1 MHHVVDPPRR
11 LLYAQISPF
20 TFSHQVSPGNNLSQY
35 WRKYYMPSRKIT
47 CMKNDNNCI
56 WLKGE
61 CLIFGFSVQN
71 IGLQNGST
79 QDLPFWCHL
88 EYVIG
93 HVSLKLHTQG
103 PRAGSKW
110 QRYKG
115 PGYEVGVTAF
125 AHDIIDRMFSD
136 RISTHCI
143 FPGLDQFCPVL
154 VRLSLT
160 ELFWRR
166 WTVSCGKSTTQYLNQ
181 TFTLLHPVSTG
192 QYWLRKNKLTICW
205 IKNSTPPHYL
215 PFHPLVTIFE
225 IIWIHKTGKYINRVS
240 FSEYMNTVI
249 TFIWYY
255 TKVEISYSLLNDLK
269 NWSRTHSQH
278 VCVLLVIYYKLQWL

>member
-11 LLYAQISPF
+11 LLYTQISPF

-61 CLIFGFSVQN
+61 CLIFGFPVQT

-110 QRYKG
+110 RRYKG

-136 RISTHCI
+136 RISTRCI

-154 VRLSLT
+154 VRSFLT
-160 ELFWRR
+160 ELFWTSMNCFL
-166 WTVSCGKSTTQYLNQ
+166 WQVNNTIPQPDVHTTSPSKYWAVLTEKKQTNNLLKKKLDST
-181 TFTLLHPVSTG
+181 S
-192 QYWLRKNKLTICW
+192 
-205 IKNSTPPHYL
+205 L
-215 PFHPLVTIFE
+215 P
-225 IIWIHKTGKYINRVS
+225 S
-240 FSEYMNTVI
+240 
-249 TFIWYY
+249 
-255 TKVEISYSLLNDLK
+255 ISSIGDYFWNNLDP
-269 NWSRTHSQH
+269 
-278 VCVLLVIYYKLQWL
+278 